1 MKHTEPLS
9 KTVAGFVF
17 TVLAVVFT
25 AKAFS
30 GCKSTDPA
38 FIYSGEK
45 PDYIFYSIN
54 GTDWKSSEPLSVFI
68 DRDGCFHIFELEHK
82 IHFSTASKTK
92 FIKELYRIC
101 ARKYYKRIA
110 YLTLNKKSNRYAI
123 IEDIITDSTLL
134 QITGYKTEDGHSYK
148 NVRLIE
154 SPDIELRFCFG
165 DDFVFE

>member
-1 MKHTEPLS
+1 MKQKKPLS
-9 KTVAGFVF
+9 KPITAIIL
-17 TVLAVVFT
+17 TVLTIVFI
-25 AKAFS
+25 AKILS

-45 PDYIFYSIN
+45 PYYVFYSIN

-68 DRDGCFHIFELEHK
+68 DREGCFHIFELENK
-82 IHFSTASKTK
+82 IHYSTASRTK
-92 FIKELYRIC
+92 FINELYMIC
-101 ARKYYKRIA
+101 SKKYYKRIA
-110 YLTLNKKSNRYAI
+110 YLTVNRKSNRYAV